1 MSTRVVSIRKAVIE
15 ITKQLKEIS
24 QHKDRCV
31 AFLNEHD
38 DDGWRG
44 FTIYNV
50 GQNKVFVS
58 SLSPTSEK
66 SWLEIPPL
74 VFKKLQED
82 PCNTTEP

>member
-1 MSTRVVSIRKAVIE
+1 MSTRVVSLRKAVIE

-31 AFLNEHD
+31 AFVNEG
-38 DDGWRG
+38 DDGWKG

-50 GQNKVFVS
+50 GQNKVFVA

-74 VFKKLQED
+74 VFKQQEKAAF
-82 PCNTTEP
+82 NTNEP

>member
-1 MSTRVVSIRKAVIE
+1 MSTRVVSIRKAVIG
-15 ITKQLKEIS
+15 ITKQLREIS

-31 AFLNEHD
+31 AFVNESN
-38 DDGWRG
+38 DGWCG

-50 GQNKVFVS
+50 GQNKVFVA

-74 VFKKLQED
+74 VFKQLEKAT
-82 PCNTTEP
+82 CNTDEL